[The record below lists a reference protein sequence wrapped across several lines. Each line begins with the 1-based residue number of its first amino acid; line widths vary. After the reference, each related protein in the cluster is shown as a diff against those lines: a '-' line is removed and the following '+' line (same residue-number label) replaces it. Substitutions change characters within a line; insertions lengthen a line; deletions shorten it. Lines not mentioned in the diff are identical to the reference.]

1 MLNKGIVQD
10 LVDYCEHLEKNGMV
24 PKRGYEYKEAHF
36 LIHLTENGEII
47 SIESLGKINFDEKSK
62 KEKES
67 FLKYETTY
75 ANSVNGTI
83 RIPEIRAA
91 YLFGL
96 DYDNSKKSI
105 VIKRN
110 KDSKPDRH
118 EKLKAATLVAIG
130 DINDPGKVDSP
141 IVNAYRNFIKNWDP
155 DKWEENEVFQKTISE
170 KDASKLLNS
179 NFLFCLNDDKDA
191 LLQNDPALRKR
202 WDEVLFNK
210 RLLENSNYSGFST
223 HGEDTQVPIAKVHH
237 QVTGAWG
244 GTGSTFACNNFPAA
258 ESYGLQQANTC
269 ATSVDDMEKY
279 TRALNYLAHS
289 GLKHNFSEGNSTYVF
304 WSMDGGEA
312 VENIYSEFL
321 GQKTVDVSAE
331 ERLRNILACAYFGT
345 INEEKVRTIL
355 GDLADSDLR
364 VLEIDNSTSGRIIV
378 KGYSCSTL
386 LQIIEHVAM
395 FQSSLQVTGR
405 NNIYTYK
412 QIRDV
417 LYPESSKGNKNF
429 LEKEDVVLQ
438 EIRRSVF
445 REGYASGI
453 MAQKALSRLSM
464 EKECLTSRYYIQ
476 CGILKSHLMR
486 SIKKESEK
494 ITGMVN
500 ENNTNAGYLCGRL
513 LAVVDSLQYVTAA
526 VKPQRTMLTTKI
538 AAVSMNPADAFVS
551 ILDYKEYYLARTNNI
566 ALRVYYGKLIND
578 ILGKFENG
586 IPKRMTDR
594 DRSFFYIGIAQQKD
608 ALLTKKKAEEKAAL
622 AETSA

>member
-10 LVDYCEHLEKNGMV
+10 LVDYCEYLEKNGMV

-36 LIHLTENGEII
+36 LIHLTENGNIV
-47 SIESLGKINFDEKSK
+47 SIESLGKISFDEKSK
-62 KEKES
+62 KEKE
-67 FLKYETTY
+67 FFPKCKTTY

-96 DYDNSKKSI
+96 DYDNNKKSI
-105 VIKRN
+105 VVKRN
-110 KDSKPDRH
+110 KNGKSDRH
-118 EKLKAATLVAIG
+118 EKLKAVTLAAIG
-130 DINDPGKVDSP
+130 DTNDPVKVDSP

-155 DKWEENEVFQKTISE
+155 DKWEENEVFQKTVSE
-170 KDASKLLNS
+170 KDAVKLLNS
-179 NFLFCLNDDKDA
+179 NFIFCLNDNKDA
-191 LLQNDPALRKR
+191 LLQNDPVLRKR

-223 HGEDTQVPIAKVHH
+223 HGEDTPVPIAKVHH

-312 VENIYSEFL
+312 AENIYSEFL
-321 GQKTVDVSAE
+321 GQKSEDVTAE
-331 ERLRNILACAYFGT
+331 EKIRNILACAHFGT
-345 INEEKVRTIL
+345 INEEKVRNIL
-355 GDLADSDLR
+355 GDLADSNIR

-378 KGYSCSTL
+378 KGYNCSTL

-395 FQSSLQVTGR
+395 FQSSLQVTEK

-417 LYPESSKGNKNF
+417 LYPESDKGTKNF
-429 LEKEDVVLQ
+429 LEREDIALQ

-445 REGYASGI
+445 FEGYASGI
-453 MAQKALSRLSM
+453 MAQKVLSRLSM
-464 EKECLTSRYYIQ
+464 ERKCLTSRYYVQ
-476 CGILKSHLMR
+476 CGILKSNLMR
-486 SIKKESEK
+486 SIKKESEQ
-494 ITGMVN
+494 ITEMVN
-500 ENNTNAGYLCGRL
+500 EENTNAGYLCGRL
-513 LAVVDSLQYVTAA
+513 LAVIDSLQYVTAA
-526 VKPQRTMLTTKI
+526 VKPQKTMLTTKI
-538 AAVSMNPADAFVS
+538 AAVSLNPADAFVS
-551 ILDYKEYYLARTNNI
+551 ILNYKEYYLARTNNI
-566 ALRVYYGKLIND
+566 ALRIYYNKLIND

-594 DRSFFYIGIAQQKD
+594 DRSFFYIGIAQQKED
-608 ALLTKKKAEEKAAL
+608 LYGRKKTEEQSTETAE
-622 AETSA
+622 

>member
-10 LVDYCEHLEKNGMV
+10 LVDYCEYLEKNGMV

-36 LIHLTENGEII
+36 LIHLTENGNIV
-47 SIESLGKINFDEKSK
+47 SIESLGKISFDEKSK
-62 KEKES
+62 KEKE
-67 FLKYETTY
+67 FFPKCKTTY

-96 DYDNSKKSI
+96 DYDNNKKSI
-105 VIKRN
+105 VVKRN
-110 KDSKPDRH
+110 KNGKSDRH
-118 EKLKAATLVAIG
+118 EKLKAVTLAAIG
-130 DINDPGKVDSP
+130 DTNDPVKVDSP

-155 DKWEENEVFQKTISE
+155 DKWEENEVFQKTVSE
-170 KDASKLLNS
+170 KDAVKLLNS
-179 NFLFCLNDDKDA
+179 NFIFCLNDNKDA
-191 LLQNDPALRKR
+191 LLQNDPVLRKR

-223 HGEDTQVPIAKVHH
+223 HGEDTPVPIAKVHH

-279 TRALNYLAHS
+279 ARALNYLAHS

-312 VENIYSEFL
+312 AENIYSEFL
-321 GQKTVDVSAE
+321 GQKSEDVTAE
-331 ERLRNILACAYFGT
+331 EKIRNILACAHFGT
-345 INEEKVRTIL
+345 INEEKVRNIL
-355 GDLADSDLR
+355 GDLADSNIR

-378 KGYSCSTL
+378 KGYNCSTL

-395 FQSSLQVTGR
+395 FQSSLQVTEK

-417 LYPESSKGNKNF
+417 LYPESDKGTKNF
-429 LEKEDVVLQ
+429 LEREDIALQ

-445 REGYASGI
+445 FEGYASGI
-453 MAQKALSRLSM
+453 MAQKVLSRLSM
-464 EKECLTSRYYIQ
+464 ERKCLTSRYYVQ
-476 CGILKSHLMR
+476 CGILKSNLMR
-486 SIKKESEK
+486 SIKKESEQ
-494 ITGMVN
+494 ITEMVN
-500 ENNTNAGYLCGRL
+500 EENTNAGYLCGRL
-513 LAVVDSLQYVTAA
+513 LAVIDSLQYVTAA
-526 VKPQRTMLTTKI
+526 VKPQKTMLTTKI
-538 AAVSMNPADAFVS
+538 AAVSLNPADAFVS
-551 ILDYKEYYLARTNNI
+551 ILNYKEYYLARTNNI
-566 ALRVYYGKLIND
+566 ALRIYYNKLIND

-594 DRSFFYIGIAQQKD
+594 DRSFFYIGIAQQKED
-608 ALLTKKKAEEKAAL
+608 LYGRKKTEEQSTETAE
-622 AETSA
+622 